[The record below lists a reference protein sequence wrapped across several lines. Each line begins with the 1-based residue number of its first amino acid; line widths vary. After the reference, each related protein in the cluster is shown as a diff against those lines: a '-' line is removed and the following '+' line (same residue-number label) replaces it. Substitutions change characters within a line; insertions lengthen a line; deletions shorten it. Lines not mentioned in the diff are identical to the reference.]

1 MNIFNIKNSP
11 HVSYDTSKHG
21 KHTFPGE
28 FVGSLSVSYCS
39 YWISDTFTMRIN
51 KSILYKTYIVLLS
64 YVARG
69 IANYSIVKANL
80 AQKLDKVFYPFIDAD
95 CKSSSLCLENQDEV
109 INNA

>member
-28 FVGSLSVSYCS
+28 FVGYLSVSY
-39 YWISDTFTMRIN
+39 WIGDTFTMRIN

-80 AQKLDKVFYPFIDAD
+80 AQKLDKVFCSFIDAD

>member
-28 FVGSLSVSYCS
+28 FVGSLSVSY
-39 YWISDTFTMRIN
+39 WIGDTFTMRIN

-69 IANYSIVKANL
+69 IANYSRVKANL
-80 AQKLDKVFYPFIDAD
+80 AQKLDKGLYSFIDAD
-95 CKSSSLCLENQDEV
+95 CKSSSLCLDNQDEV
-109 INNA
+109 INND